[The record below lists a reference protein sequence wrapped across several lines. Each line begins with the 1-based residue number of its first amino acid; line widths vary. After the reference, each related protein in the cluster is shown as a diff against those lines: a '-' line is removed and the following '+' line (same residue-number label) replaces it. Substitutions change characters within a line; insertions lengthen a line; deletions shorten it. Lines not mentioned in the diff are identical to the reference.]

1 MKLYKVF
8 CAEKL
13 PFLDEV
19 ASSFPGVEIDYWP
32 GDTGITDDALKTAFD
47 NYEGVVSTHTAKVDG
62 RLFGNNFKVKA
73 ISSYGTG
80 QDNLDKPFL
89 ASKGIATIAIY
100 DECTYS
106 TAELALALGLNC
118 IRNIS
123 TSSGYVREG
132 KWKSGGLT
140 LFMGD
145 NLVNKTWGIVGM
157 GKIGTRLATMLKVFG
172 CRVIYTANNDHHN
185 EWEYCSKEELL
196 KQSDIVSLHI
206 PLKPDTIN
214 YIDEPELKL
223 MKKTAI
229 LINVCRGKVLNNTK
243 LYEYLK
249 NGLIACA
256 ALDVTDPEPL
266 NNPEVIAIPNL
277 LITPHIG
284 TAAAYTR
291 KQMTYA
297 SINNLLELLKK
308 ID

>member
-1 MKLYKVF
+1 MKFYKVF
-8 CAEKL
+8 CTEKL

-19 ASSFPGVEIDYWP
+19 APSFPDVEIDYWP
-32 GDTGITDDALKTAFD
+32 EKTGITDDALMDAF
-47 NYEGVVSTHTAKVDG
+47 NTYEGVITTHAAKVDS
-62 RLFGNNFKVKA
+62 RLFGNEFKTKA

-89 ASKGIATIAIY
+89 ASKGIATINIY

-106 TAELALALGLNC
+106 TAELTLALGLNC

-123 TSSGYVREG
+123 TSSDYVKQG

-157 GKIGTRLATMLKVFG
+157 GKIGTKLAEMLKVFG

-185 EWEYCSKEELL
+185 EWEYCSKDELL
-196 KQSDIVSLHI
+196 RWSDIISLHI
-206 PLKPDTIN
+206 PLKPDTVN

-229 LINVCRGKVLNNTK
+229 LINVCRGKVINNAK

-249 NGLIACA
+249 NGHIASA

-266 NNPEVIAIPNL
+266 SDQEVIAIPNL

-297 SINNLLELLKK
+297 SINNLVSLLKNT
-308 ID
+308 